1 MLLIAETNTR
11 GMLEDVTN
19 LKTAMTKC
27 INKQLEV
34 CLKGIQIAI
43 NLNKEIENAKNNEK
57 KDRS

>member
-19 LKTAMTKC
+19 FKTAMTKC
-27 INKQLEV
+27 INKQLEE

-43 NLNKEIENAKNNEK
+43 NLNKEIENAKNY
-57 KDRS
+57 